1 LAGGART
8 REFSADGGSSRE
20 AGRSEGVESA
30 PPREGAGNRLQL
42 DIRRVSF
49 YIPAPSFRGTP
60 VSEKRPVSIQIIC
73 RKIGMTQIFVETGE
87 CIPVTVLKADPNRVV
102 QIKTEKTDGYSA
114 LQVGMGSR
122 RDKLVSKAALGH
134 FQKANVATPR
144 ELVECRVTSEEAA
157 GFEVGQE
164 IKVDVFEKGQRV
176 DVAGTS
182 KGCGTAGVVK
192 RHNFKVKRRTHGT
205 HESHRHPGAIGAG
218 AYPGRVI
225 KGMKMPGRMGN
236 ESVTT
241 HNLEVVDL
249 DADKGLLFV
258 RGAVPG
264 HPNGVVQVRPT
275 VKARS

>member
-1 LAGGART
+1 MPAIELASRILEKMDPLRSRGAQWGRKRPT
-8 REFSADGGSSRE
+8 EGE
-20 AGRSEGVESA
+20 AGLG
-30 PPREGAGNRLQL
+30 PQL
-42 DIRRVSF
+42 DIPGTSF
-49 YIPAPSFRGTP
+49 YIPGPSSRGTP
-60 VSEKRPVSIQIIC
+60 VSEKKPVSIHILC
-73 RKIGMTQIFVETGE
+73 RKIGMTQIFIQTGE
-87 CIPVTVLKADPNRVV
+87 CIPVTVLKADTNRVV
-102 QIKTEKTDGYSA
+102 QIKTEETDGYSA
-114 LQVGMGSR
+114 LQVGEGTR

-134 FQKANVATPR
+134 FQKANLATPR
-144 ELVECRVTSEEAA
+144 ELVECRVTSEEAS
-157 GFEVGQE
+157 GFELGQE

-182 KGCGTAGVVK
+182 KGRGTAGVVK

-205 HESHRHPGAIGAG
+205 HEAHRHPGAIGAG

-225 KGMKMPGRMGN
+225 KGMKLPGRMGN

-264 HPNGVVQVRPT
+264 HRNGIVKVRPA
-275 VKARS
+275 VKADS

>member
-1 LAGGART
+1 M
-8 REFSADGGSSRE
+8 
-20 AGRSEGVESA
+20 
-30 PPREGAGNRLQL
+30 
-42 DIRRVSF
+42 
-49 YIPAPSFRGTP
+49 
-60 VSEKRPVSIQIIC
+60 SIQIIC

-114 LQVGMGSR
+114 LQVGAGSR
-122 RDKLVSKAALGH
+122 RDKLVSKAVLGH

-144 ELVECRVTSEEAA
+144 ELAECRVTPEEAS

-176 DVAGTS
+176 DIAGTS
-182 KGCGTAGVVK
+182 KGCGTQGVVK

-205 HESHRHPGAIGAG
+205 HEAHRHPGAIGAG

-225 KGMKMPGRMGN
+225 KGMKLPGRMGN

-249 DADKGLLFV
+249 DAEKGLLFV

-264 HPNGVVQVRPT
+264 HRNGIVKVRPT